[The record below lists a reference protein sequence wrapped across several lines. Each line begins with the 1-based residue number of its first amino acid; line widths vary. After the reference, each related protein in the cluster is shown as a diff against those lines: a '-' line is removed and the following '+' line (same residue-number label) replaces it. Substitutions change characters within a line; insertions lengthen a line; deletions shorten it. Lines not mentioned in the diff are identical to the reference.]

1 MKQRG
6 FAWGHESAQDG
17 AEARDTAIAAVGE
30 ATLEWQ
36 ARALAAI
43 RVVATSQDEF
53 TTDDVWRV
61 LGREPEIEGR
71 AMGAAVLTAARL
83 GLLVRTNYTAK
94 SLRVACHRRDLR
106 VWRSLVFVERAE
118 GAEGA

>member
-6 FAWGHESAQDG
+6 FAWGHESALEG
-17 AEARDTAIAAVGE
+17 AAARDAAIAAAGE
-30 ATLEWQ
+30 ASLEWQ

-43 RVVATSQDEF
+43 RVVAASQGEV

-71 AMGAAVLTAARL
+71 AMGAAMITAARL
-83 GLLVRTNYTAK
+83 GLIARTDRTVK
-94 SLRVACHRRDLR
+94 SLRASCHRRDLR
-106 VWRSLVFVERAE
+106 VWRSLVFVERVE
-118 GAEGA
+118 GGS